1 MASPRTRHTLAEV
14 RRKDENNFCFE
25 CGAANPQWVSVT
37 YGIFICLEC
46 SGQHRG
52 LGVHLSFVRS
62 TTMDKW
68 KPIELEKMKVGGNR
82 HARTFLESQPDY
94 RSNWSLRE
102 KYNSRAAAL
111 LRDKIATEAEGRP
124 WDERTSPAKNYQPQV
139 PRSAT
144 TGNLQTMGQPI
155 SSQSYGPKGM
165 PNCQSDLEAWLNE
178 PTQKAATEQFFARQ
192 MNENLSRP
200 LGIPPS
206 QGGRYVGFG
215 SGPVQN
221 APRQESS
228 AYEDA
233 FKAIM
238 TGWSA
243 VGQIASAAAKK
254 TSQLASTATEKT
266 RQITMTVQ
274 ERIKDGHLIEDLS
287 ETVNSMTQ
295 KVQNYLKPAEGDTSH
310 SNSLDLGV
318 SPSYQQSSYRGTY
331 GSLQA
336 DLTNHSAQSDQGR
349 GGGEFRTDWQA
360 DFPRCGPSNEDRES
374 TSPVVQSTTKTTAAT
389 DGWWTND
396 DDDDWGGSWGREDS
410 GGATERL
417 STASRRG
424 GRKAAKAD

>member
-25 CGAANPQWVSVT
+25 CGTANPQWVSVT

-82 HARTFLESQPDY
+82 HARLFLESQPDY
-94 RSNWSLRE
+94 RSNWSLKE

-111 LRDKIATEAEGRP
+111 LRDKITTEAEGRL
-124 WDERTSPAKNYQPQV
+124 WDESTSPARNYQPQV

-144 TGNLQTMGQPI
+144 TGNLQTMAQPI
-155 SSQSYGPKGM
+155 GNQSYGPKGM

-178 PTQKAATEQFFARQ
+178 PNQKSATEQFFVRQ

-200 LGIPPS
+200 VGIPPS
-206 QGGRYVGFG
+206 QGGRFVGFG

-221 APRQESS
+221 AARQESS
-228 AYEDA
+228 AYDDA

-243 VGQIASAAAKK
+243 VGQLASAAAKK

-274 ERIKDGHLIEDLS
+274 ER
-287 ETVNSMTQ
+287 
-295 KVQNYLKPAEGDTSH
+295 VQNYLKPADGDSSR
-310 SNSLDLGV
+310 SNSQDL
-318 SPSYQQSSYRGTY
+318 SMSQSYQQSSYRGTY
-331 GSLQA
+331 GSLDA
-336 DLTNHSAQSDQGR
+336 DLSDHSTRLNQEL
-349 GGGEFRTDWQA
+349 GGGESINDWHSS
-360 DFPRCGPSNEDRES
+360 FPRSGSGNETKEINS
-374 TSPVVQSTTKTTAAT
+374 TAPDSTTKTKSAAN
-389 DGWWTND
+389 GWWANE
-396 DDDDWGGSWGREDS
+396 DDWGDASWGQEDS
-410 GGATERL
+410 GGGTERL
-417 STASRRG
+417 SAASRRG
-424 GRKAAKAD
+424 GRKTAKAD